1 MATSTKSIQDAIH
14 ELLTSTRTAKETKAE
29 LVELHIAPQDEA
41 MCGSMFKAVVTG
53 FDLTEAQWA
62 KARKFLNE
70 KGHSAGA
77 INQVA
82 RFMSGNKG
90 HKNLTLELADCEDDT
105 VDGRIK
111 YLQSERKLPSYK
123 KLYKACCAPSD
134 DAVINK
140 IVKMIL
146 ALSPELQKRIWN
158 EYDKQATDLGLEAEQ
173 QADGITIEQGKRH
186 KINTAKGLQLAMA
199 ESA

>member
-1 MATSTKSIQDAIH
+1 
-14 ELLTSTRTAKETKAE
+14 
-29 LVELHIAPQDEA
+29 
-41 MCGSMFKAVVTG
+41 MFKAVVTG

-90 HKNLTLELADCEDDT
+90 HENLTLELADCEDAT

-134 DAVINK
+134 DAVVNK

-146 ALSPELQKRIWN
+146 ALSPDLQKRIWN
-158 EYDKQATDLGLEAEQ
+158 EYDKKTMDNEAEKQ
-173 QADGITIEQGKRH
+173 DDGINIEQGKRH

-199 ESA
+199 

>member
-1 MATSTKSIQDAIH
+1 MVTSTKSIQDAIH
-14 ELLTSTRTAKETKAE
+14 QLLVSTRTAKEIKAE
-29 LVELHIAPQDEA
+29 LTELHIAPHDEA
-41 MCGSMFKAVVTG
+41 ICGSMFKAVVTG

-62 KARKFLNE
+62 KARKFLNS

-90 HKNLTLELADCEDDT
+90 HENLTLELADCEDHT

-123 KLYKACCAPSD
+123 KLFKACCAPSD
-134 DAVINK
+134 DAVVNK

-146 ALSPELQKRIWN
+146 ALSPELQRRIWT
-158 EYDKQATDLGLEAEQ
+158 EYDKKAMDIESEKQL
-173 QADGITIEQGKRH
+173 DGINIEQGKRQ
-186 KINTAKGLQLAMA
+186 KINIGKGVKQAHQA
-199 ESA
+199 NA